1 MNKQRTNEL
10 TNNEPTR
17 SYAPVIG
24 LEVHVELNTKTKMFC
39 SCSAD
44 YFGKAPNT
52 HTCPVCLGLP
62 GALPFANK
70 EALKK
75 CIQIGLALNCK
86 ITENSL
92 FERKN
97 YFYPDLAKGFQ
108 ISQLRWPLCV
118 GGEIE
123 VESENGEKKMIR
135 INRVHQEEDTAKLM
149 HQLGNSKAQ
158 DTSNNENITGIDFN
172 RSGVPLAEIVTE
184 PDFTDSSQIRDYAKK
199 LQQIFRYL
207 GVSNADME
215 KGDMRLEANV
225 SVRKVEGAEIASEGA
240 PRNDAAGL
248 SLRDDAK
255 FELPNY
261 RVELKNINSFRF
273 MVAAV
278 EYEIKRQI
286 ELYESGKENELRQ
299 ETRGWNEEKKETYL
313 QRSKEEANDYRYFPE
328 PDLPALYF
336 DKASVDFIAANQP
349 ELPQAKIK
357 KYISEFDIS
366 RKVAETIVS
375 DQLMAELFDG
385 AVHLGNE
392 EKVNPKDIANF
403 IANNKIDPVKISP
416 DEIVASVKEKS
427 SGRIDDEGQIEKIA
441 AEVIA
446 ENEQSVSAYKSGK
459 ESAIQALIGGI
470 MRKTQGKADAGKA
483 KEILEKLLK

>member
-1 MNKQRTNEL
+1 MKLGEIFINMNKYT
-10 TNNEPTR
+10 
-17 SYAPVIG
+17 PVIG
-24 LEVHVELNTKTKMFC
+24 LEVHVELNTKSKMFC

-62 GALPFANK
+62 GALPFANE
-70 EALKK
+70 EAIKK
-75 CIQIGLALNCK
+75 CIQIGLALNCS
-86 ITENSL
+86 ISEDSL

-118 GGEIE
+118 GGWIE
-123 VESENGEKKMIR
+123 VKSDSGEVSKIR
-135 INRVHQEEDTAKLM
+135 INRVHQEEDTGKLT
-149 HQLGNSKAQ
+149 H
-158 DTSNNENITGIDFN
+158 TGGETLIDYN
-172 RSGVPLAEIVTE
+172 RSSVPLTEIVTE

-225 SVRKVEGAEIASEGA
+225 SVRKVTSDKGQVTSQE
-240 PRNDAAGL
+240 
-248 SLRDDAK
+248 K

-286 ELYESGKENELRQ
+286 KALEAGEKLTQ
-299 ETRGWNEEKKETYL
+299 ETRGWDEAKKQTFL

-328 PDLPALYF
+328 PDLPKMKISKDFVDKIALEL
-336 DKASVDFIAANQP
+336 P
-349 ELPQAKIK
+349 ELPVK
-357 KYISEFDIS
+357 KAERYINEYGISEV
-366 RKVAETIVS
+366 VAETIVGEET
-375 DQLMAELFDG
+375 LAELFDG
-385 AVHLGNE
+385 AVKLGNE
-392 EKVNPKDIANF
+392 ENVPAKEVANYL
-403 IANNKIDPVKISP
+403 ANQKIDSLRVSP
-416 DEIVASVKEKS
+416 DEIIQKIKEKK
-427 SGRIDDEGQIEKIA
+427 SGKIDNQDELAKIA
-441 AEVIA
+441 EEVIK
-446 ENEQSVSAYKSGK
+446 ENEQSVNAYKNGK
-459 ESAIQALIGGI
+459 ETAIMALVGGM
-470 MRKTQGKADAGKA
+470 MRKTQGKADANKS
-483 KEILEKLLK
+483 KEVLERLLKV